1 MRWKLIR
8 NWLIFGRS
16 MVTFKFR
23 AFLDTNVLLD
33 VLSTSERPSSEASE
47 QIFEAIRS
55 GIFEGFITTQSIIDA
70 AYILS
75 RQRSRF
81 DREAF
86 GQCILSMMNYLN
98 INAIH
103 PFDIRDAVLHGKGD
117 LEDDSLFAH
126 AEALG
131 CDAIITSDRKFRQQK
146 EASGMLFFTPEA
158 FLARLRGQ

>member
-1 MRWKLIR
+1 MRWKPIR
-8 NWLIFGRS
+8 NWLVFGRS

-75 RQRSRF
+75 RQRSRAHRPVSGLKRF
-81 DREAF
+81 QDRCAAF
-86 GQCILSMMNYLN
+86 FGAHQYSKILPPTNS
-98 INAIH
+98 
-103 PFDIRDAVLHGKGD
+103 RTR
-117 LEDDSLFAH
+117 E
-126 AEALG
+126 
-131 CDAIITSDRKFRQQK
+131 
-146 EASGMLFFTPEA
+146 FFGT
-158 FLARLRGQ
+158 

>member
-47 QIFEAIRS
+47 QVFEAIRS

-75 RQRSRF
+75 RQHSRF

-103 PFDIRDAVLHGKGD
+103 PFDIRDAVFHGKGD

>member
-1 MRWKLIR
+1 
-8 NWLIFGRS
+8 

-86 GQCILSMMNYLN
+86 GQCIISMMNYLN

-103 PFDIRDAVLHGKGD
+103 PFDIRDAVFHGKGD

-158 FLARLRGQ
+158 FLARLRGH

>member
-1 MRWKLIR
+1 
-8 NWLIFGRS
+8 

-47 QIFEAIRS
+47 QVFEAIRS

-75 RQRSRF
+75 RQHSRF

-103 PFDIRDAVLHGKGD
+103 PFDIRDAVFHGKGD

>member
-1 MRWKLIR
+1 
-8 NWLIFGRS
+8 

-23 AFLDTNVLLD
+23 AFLDTNILLD

-86 GQCILSMMNYLN
+86 GQCIISMMNYLN

-103 PFDIRDAVLHGKGD
+103 PFDIRDAVFHGKGD

-158 FLARLRGQ
+158 FLARLRGH

>member
-1 MRWKLIR
+1 
-8 NWLIFGRS
+8 

-103 PFDIRDAVLHGKGD
+103 PFDIRDAVFHGKGD

-158 FLARLRGQ
+158 FLARLSGH

>member
-1 MRWKLIR
+1 
-8 NWLIFGRS
+8 

-86 GQCILSMMNYLN
+86 GQCIISMMNYLN

-103 PFDIRDAVLHGKGD
+103 PFDIRDAVFHGKGD

-158 FLARLRGQ
+158 FLARLSGH